1 MDRRSKPTMKLSLK
15 NNAKLLDEL
24 IHKLMLFPAVLA
36 LIGIMIPFAIGVFY
50 SMTDNKLYNSSF
62 QFVFL
67 KNYFENF
74 QNPTFLVS
82 LRNTCV
88 YTACA
93 MALQLI
99 VGMLVVALLDVKSRM
114 QGFMRTVVIFPLL
127 IPPIVSSLMW
137 KTMLQPASGV
147 INYLVTS
154 QGLPPGTWLTG
165 INTALI
171 TLILMDTWVFLP
183 FTSIILLAGI
193 QSLPEDILEAARVDG
208 ASPFRTFLHVK
219 LPWMKKYFILTM
231 LFRICDSLKAFEL
244 IYSTTKGGPLD
255 STRTLNILSY
265 EEAFRWSNIGTAQS
279 IIFTLWIVAFIVS
292 SFLLKAWNKS
302 AIEN

>member
-1 MDRRSKPTMKLSLK
+1 MRKPLTPIRLHSKGRARNT
-15 NNAKLLDEL
+15 DEL
-24 IHKLMLFPAVLA
+24 IYKLMLFPAVLA
-36 LIGIMIPFAIGVFY
+36 LVGIMIPFAIGVFN
-50 SMTDNKLYNSSF
+50 SMTDSKLYNSSF

-67 KNYFENF
+67 KNYIDNF
-74 QNPTFLVS
+74 KNQTFLTS
-82 LRNTCV
+82 LRNTLV
-88 YTACA
+88 YTVCA
-93 MALQLI
+93 MALQLF
-99 VGMLVVALLDVKSRM
+99 VGMLVVALLDIKSRI
-114 QGFMRTVVIFPLL
+114 QGFMRTVVILPLL

-147 INYLVTS
+147 VNFLVTS
-154 QGLPPGTWLTG
+154 LGLAPGTWLTG
-165 INTALI
+165 INTALL
-171 TLILMDTWVFLP
+171 TLILMDTWVYLP
-183 FTSIILLAGI
+183 FTSIILLAGV

-208 ASPFRTFLHVK
+208 ASPFRTFIHLK

-279 IIFTLWIVAFIVS
+279 IIFTLWIIAFIVS